1 MSELSKYL
9 LAHDLGTSGNKATLF
24 STEGKLIKSI
34 VRAYDV
40 YYFNNNWAE
49 QDPEDWW
56 LAVCETTKEIL
67 KGIDKSQ
74 IAAISF
80 SGQMMGCLCVDKNG
94 RPLRKAIIWADQRAV
109 KEAALLEES
118 IGSKKYYK
126 ITGHRISPSYGLQ
139 KLMWI
144 KHNEPEIYRNTYKVL
159 NAKDYI
165 IFKLTGKFV
174 TDYSDATGTCMLDL
188 NTYQWSEEVIR
199 SAGIDSDKL
208 PKLHQST
215 SIIGGVSEDAAI
227 VTELKT
233 GTPVVCG
240 GGDGVCATVGAGC
253 IKEGS
258 AYSIV
263 GSSAWISMTAKQPIF
278 DESMRTFNWA
288 HIIPEHVAPCGTMQA
303 AGVSYNWLKNEIC
316 TLETEAAKRLGISP
330 YEVINNRIKKS
341 RPGANGLIFLPYLLG
356 ERSPRWNPNAR
367 ASFIGLTASHKR
379 EDLLRSVLEGVTMNL
394 NIILD
399 VFKEYYNIKELIVIG
414 GGAKGEVWRQIMADI
429 YNLNILTPNY
439 LEEATS
445 MGAAVT
451 GGVGVGIFKDF
462 DVIEK
467 FIEIKSIEKPVKEN
481 SAYYQKLM
489 PVFDDSY
496 NALVDVY
503 EKLATM

>member
-1 MSELSKYL
+1 MIQYL

-24 STEGKLIKSI
+24 DTEGKLIKSI

-40 YYFNNNWAE
+40 HYFNNNWAE
-49 QDPEDWW
+49 QDPDDWW
-56 LAVCETTKEIL
+56 RAVCETTQEIV
-67 KGIDKSQ
+67 KGMDKSK
-74 IAAISF
+74 IAAVSF
-80 SGQMMGCLCVDKNG
+80 SGQMMGCLCVDREGK
-94 RPLRKAIIWADQRAV
+94 PLRKSIIWADQRAV
-109 KEAALLEES
+109 KEAAFLEQE
-118 IGSKKYYK
+118 IGNKKYYR

-144 KHNEPEIYRNTYKVL
+144 KNNEPEIYRETYKVL
-159 NAKDYI
+159 NSKDYI

-188 NTYQWSEEVIR
+188 NTYRWSDELIMR
-199 SAGIDSDKL
+199 SGIDGNKL
-208 PKLHQST
+208 PELHKST
-215 SIIGGVSEDAAI
+215 SIIGGVSEQAA
-227 VTELKT
+227 VLTGLEA

-263 GSSAWISMTAKQPIF
+263 GSSAWISMTTKEPIF

-288 HIIPEHVAPCGTMQA
+288 HIISEHVAPCGTMQA
-303 AGVSYNWLKNEIC
+303 AGVSYNWLKNEVC
-316 TLETEAAKRLGISP
+316 MHETEEAKKLGISP
-330 YEVINNRIKKS
+330 YEIINKRIKNS
-341 RPGANGLIFLPYLLG
+341 PAGANGLIFLPYLLG

-367 ASFIGLTASHKR
+367 GAFIGLTAAHKR
-379 EDLLRSVLEGVTMNL
+379 EDLLRSVLEGITMNL
-394 NIILD
+394 NVILD
-399 VFKEYYNIKELIVIG
+399 VFKEYYDIKELIVIG

-429 YNLNILTPNY
+429 YNLKIITPNY

-462 DVIEK
+462 NVIEK
-467 FIEIKSIEKPVKEN
+467 FIEIKNIEEPIIEN
-481 SAYYQKLM
+481 NECYQKLM
-489 PVFDDSY
+489 PIFDESY
-496 NALVDVY
+496 NALVHVY
-503 EKLATM
+503 EKLAEL